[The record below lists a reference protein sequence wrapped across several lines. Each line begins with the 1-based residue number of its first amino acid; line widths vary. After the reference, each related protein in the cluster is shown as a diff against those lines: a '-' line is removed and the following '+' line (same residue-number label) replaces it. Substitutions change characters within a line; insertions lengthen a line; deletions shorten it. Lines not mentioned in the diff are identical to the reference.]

1 MGELRHRQRYD
12 TAGTWRANRTRKKAP
27 RFPAVECRWDYWP
40 AAPSANCV
48 FRLDGRD
55 NTDFGLPEQPG
66 RVARTTSPSLD
77 ATFMT
82 WRSIAGILARVEGRR
97 VVSGRLELLGES

>member
-1 MGELRHRQRYD
+1 MSMGLFARRSLAR
-12 TAGTWRANRTRKKAP
+12 RAP
-27 RFPAVECRWDYWP
+27 RLR
-40 AAPSANCV
+40 V
-48 FRLDGRD
+48 FGLDGPN

-77 ATFMT
+77 ATLMT